1 MVKSFLEYDVYS
13 LITIKQVAHY
23 AHEVQMLEYRLRH
36 GDHVTSPSLLKYLP
50 KLHSE
55 MCEVHANKNTV
66 AWLLK
71 RCGFFEVKELLEK
84 LMKQYGVE
92 ENEVVL
98 NG

>member
-1 MVKSFLEYDVYS
+1 MVKNFLEYDVYS
-13 LITIKQVAHY
+13 LTTIEQVAHY
-23 AHEVQMLEYRLRH
+23 TKEVKMLEWRLKH
-36 GDHVTSPSLLKYLP
+36 GDVMKESLLKYMP
-50 KLHSE
+50 HLHHLL
-55 MCEVHANKNTV
+55 CELHADKNTV

-84 LMKQYGVE
+84 LMKEYSVQ